1 MSWNNEYQKWLSEK
15 QSLENAQKVVDYLYT
30 DKKDWS
36 KKSISALI
44 GNMRHESSINPN
56 MYEYGYSWGADRGFG
71 LVQWTPRSKFWNWG
85 SSKGYT
91 EKQLRSGN
99 AQLARIDYEV
109 DNNIQW
115 IPKSSNFNGLT
126 FKQFR
131 TNSKNLSVSDLTE
144 AFTWGYERPN
154 AQAGAESM
162 PARKA
167 FANRAFNEL
176 KWSSGGGGG
185 GGSGEE

>member
-1 MSWNNEYQKWLSEK
+1 
-15 QSLENAQKVVDYLYT
+15 
-30 DKKDWS
+30 
-36 KKSISALI
+36 
-44 GNMRHESSINPN
+44 
-56 MYEYGYSWGADRGFG
+56 
-71 LVQWTPRSKFWNWG
+71 
-85 SSKGYT
+85 
-91 EKQLRSGN
+91 GN

-115 IPKSSNFNGLT
+115 IPKASNFNGLT

-131 TNSKNLSVSDLTE
+131 TNSKKLSVNDLTE

-176 KWSSGGGGG
+176 NWSSGGGGG
-185 GGSGEE
+185 GGGGGDDGDEKLSLAEQEKIAAYKVNNISTYFEELVNELI

>member
-1 MSWNNEYQKWLSEK
+1 
-15 QSLENAQKVVDYLYT
+15 
-30 DKKDWS
+30 
-36 KKSISALI
+36 
-44 GNMRHESSINPN
+44 
-56 MYEYGYSWGADRGFG
+56 
-71 LVQWTPRSKFWNWG
+71 
-85 SSKGYT
+85 
-91 EKQLRSGN
+91 N

-167 FANRAFNEL
+167 FANKAFKEL
-176 KWSSGGGGG
+176 KWYSGARDSGSGCGGGDKPTLPEK
-185 GGSGEE
+185 STLPENLDITDFNLDNVLTYFNEFVKDLIKQ

>member
-1 MSWNNEYQKWLSEK
+1 
-15 QSLENAQKVVDYLYT
+15 
-30 DKKDWS
+30 
-36 KKSISALI
+36 
-44 GNMRHESSINPN
+44 
-56 MYEYGYSWGADRGFG
+56 
-71 LVQWTPRSKFWNWG
+71 
-85 SSKGYT
+85 
-91 EKQLRSGN
+91 
-99 AQLARIDYEV
+99 DYEV

-131 TNSKNLSVSDLTE
+131 TNSKNLSVSELTE

-167 FANRAFNEL
+167 FANKAFKDL

-185 GGSGEE
+185 VGGGEDPKPDPDPPIVIPYKPDVPKIDLSSILDYFEKFIKDLIKEIEKMLIVNLYDYGQSFTSGNKFLRVDRTF